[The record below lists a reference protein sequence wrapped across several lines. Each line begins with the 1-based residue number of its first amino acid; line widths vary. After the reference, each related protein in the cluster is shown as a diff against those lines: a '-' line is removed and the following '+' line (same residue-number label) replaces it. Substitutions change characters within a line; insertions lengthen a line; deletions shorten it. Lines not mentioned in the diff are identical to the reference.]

1 MELVVAR
8 PFRSLVFGTL
18 LLALV
23 AAPARASVPP
33 PAANGLIAFV
43 TVSGD
48 PNAVFSIRPDG
59 GGERQLT
66 APGQYSGPAW
76 SPDGSELLFVGH
88 MGGVPSQIFETAADG
103 SGSRQLT
110 FGWRGASDPAWSPD
124 GRHIAFAR
132 WDGHTDRLVT
142 MNTTTGRIRTLTQP
156 GVEAIE
162 PSWSPNSK
170 RIAFRTAPP
179 SSGLSHIE
187 ILDIHT
193 GQTEAVTTSGP
204 PDSPDWHD
212 DQSPAWSPD
221 GSRIAFTR
229 CHVRCWIE
237 VVKTDGTDPRA
248 LTAGPWDSDPAWSP
262 DGTQIAFDTVWD
274 HDGGPFDIAVMDA
287 DGSDPRPVTLT
298 PDRTELSPAW
308 QPVR

>member
-1 MELVVAR
+1 VAR
-8 PFRSLVFGTL
+8 PFRPLALGTL
-18 LLALV
+18 LLALA

-43 TVSGD
+43 TFSGD
-48 PNAVFSIRPDG
+48 PDAVFSVRPDG

-66 APGQYSGPAW
+66 
-76 SPDGSELLFVGH
+76 
-88 MGGVPSQIFETAADG
+88 
-103 SGSRQLT
+103 
-110 FGWRGASDPAWSPD
+110 FGWRETRDPAWSPD

-142 MNTTTGRIRTLTQP
+142 MSTTTGRIRTLTPP

-179 SSGLSHIE
+179 SSALSHIE

-193 GQTEAVTTSGP
+193 GLIEAVTTSGS

-212 DQSPAWSPD
+212 DQTPAWSPD

-229 CHVRCWIE
+229 CHVSCWIE
-237 VVKTDGTDPRA
+237 VVNADGTDPRE

-262 DGTQIAFDTVWD
+262 DGTQIAFDTAWD
-274 HDGGPFDIAVMDA
+274 DAGGSFDIAVMDA
-287 DGSDPRPVTLT
+287 DGSNPRPVTLT
-298 PDRTELSPAW
+298 PSRTELSPAW